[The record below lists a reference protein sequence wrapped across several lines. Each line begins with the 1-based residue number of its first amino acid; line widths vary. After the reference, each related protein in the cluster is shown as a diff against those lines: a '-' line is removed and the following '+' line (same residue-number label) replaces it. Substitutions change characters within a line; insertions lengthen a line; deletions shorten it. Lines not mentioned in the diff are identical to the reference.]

1 MKYAAIILGIIT
13 ATLLLPQDAFARG
26 GKRKPKSDHGRV
38 KREVVV
44 ETVVVE
50 PVVVESTAER
60 RHDHGRRVHR
70 QRRQPHGRTYDR
82 HSSRVHGHRHH
93 QYCEWIPG
101 HYENRAREIVVPGYL
116 RKVTVPARYIEHR
129 GPRGITFKVLV
140 RPTRVLKVWVPARA
154 ETRIERVW
162 VAGRYACDH

>member
-44 ETVVVE
+44 EPVIVETVVVE
-50 PVVVESTAER
+50 RTSER
-60 RHDHGRRVHR
+60 RHDHGRRAYRERRRPHR
-70 QRRQPHGRTYDR
+70 RMYDR
-82 HSSRVHGHRHH
+82 PLSRVHGHRHH
-93 QYCEWIPG
+93 HYCEWIPG
-101 HYENRAREIVVPGYL
+101 HYEQRAREIVVPGYF
-116 RKVTVPARYIEHR
+116 REATVPARFIEHR
-129 GPRGITFKVLV
+129 GPRGIIFKILV
-140 RPTRVLKVWVPARA
+140 RPARVLRVWVPART